1 MTEAVD
7 LKKMYWHSRR
17 GMLELDLI
25 LVPFAENILPSFS
38 ESERGEYA
46 RLLAE
51 EDQDIFQWLVLK
63 APAPEK
69 SLQIMVDKIL
79 AAAESGLDNTGGGLF
94 EQLVE
99 LFLRLEVFGC
109 QNSVFCTRQ
118 FVRIVQCKVQATT
131 FLSIHCRLNDQL
143 CHKCKISQLEKIPVH
158 SVFTVIPAYFLLQ

>member
-79 AAAESGLDNTGGGLF
+79 AAS
-94 EQLVE
+94 
-99 LFLRLEVFGC
+99 
-109 QNSVFCTRQ
+109 
-118 FVRIVQCKVQATT
+118 
-131 FLSIHCRLNDQL
+131 
-143 CHKCKISQLEKIPVH
+143 
-158 SVFTVIPAYFLLQ
+158 